1 MSLQDKL
8 GRATYDLLEVAKTR
22 LATDLMQARTEGR
35 VTFQSD
41 AQMTE
46 VLALVTAS
54 VESSFTNGVDHIL
67 SVAATEVAA
76 TTPKKSTRKTK
87 S

>member
-1 MSLQDKL
+1 MSLHDKL
-8 GRATYDLLEVAKTR
+8 GRATYDLLEVVKTR

-41 AQMTE
+41 TQMNE

-54 VESSFTNGVDHIL
+54 VESTFGNGVDHIQG
-67 SVAATEVAA
+67 VASAEVA
-76 TTPKKSTRKTK
+76 TTPKKSTRKSK